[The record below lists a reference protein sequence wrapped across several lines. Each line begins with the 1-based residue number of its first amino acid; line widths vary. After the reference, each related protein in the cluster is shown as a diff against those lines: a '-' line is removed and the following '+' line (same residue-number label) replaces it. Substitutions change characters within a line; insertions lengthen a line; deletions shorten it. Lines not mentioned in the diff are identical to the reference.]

1 MRKENERLRR
11 VLAIETSCD
20 DTGAAVILDGRK
32 ILSNIVSSQV
42 PVHQKYG
49 GVVPELASRKHIES
63 IVPIVTEALETAKV
77 TLKEIDGIAVTQGPG
92 LVGSLL
98 VGLSFAKSVAFATGL
113 PFVGVNHIEAH
124 LSAIFLEEK
133 PPRFP
138 FIGLVVS
145 GGHTSLFR
153 VDGFGNYKR
162 LGQTRDDA
170 AGEAFDKVAKLL
182 GLGYPGGPI
191 IDELS
196 KTGNPK
202 AVRFPRPV
210 LSKDSLDF
218 SFSGLKTAVV
228 NYVKTHPEPQ
238 GGYPEDLIKD
248 IVSSFQEA
256 VVDVL
261 VKKTAQAAQ
270 HEGLKRIV
278 LSGGVAANQRLR
290 QKIKEESNEQKLK
303 VYFPSPF
310 FCTDNAAMAGVVGY
324 EYLKR
329 GIRSP
334 LSLNA
339 FSNLPL

>member
-1 MRKENERLRR
+1 ML

-20 DTGAAVILDGRK
+20 DTGAAVVRNGRE
-32 ILSNIVSSQV
+32 ILSNVLSSQV
-42 PVHQKYG
+42 SVHQKYG
-49 GVVPELASRKHIES
+49 GVVPELASRRHIES
-63 IVPIVTEALETAKV
+63 IVPIVTEAMETAKV
-77 TLKEIDGIAVTQGPG
+77 TFRDIDGIAVTQGPG

-98 VGLSFAKSVAFATGL
+98 VGLSFAKSLSFVTGL
-113 PFVGVNHIEAH
+113 PFIGVNHVEAH
-124 LSAIFLEEK
+124 LSAIFLEENR
-133 PPRFP
+133 PRFP

-153 VDGFGNYKR
+153 VDGFGKYKR

-196 KTGNPK
+196 ETGNPK
-202 AVRFPRPV
+202 AIRFPRP
-210 LSKDSLDF
+210 SLGKNSFDF

-228 NYVKTHPEPQ
+228 NYLKSYPEPVTNKR
-238 GGYPEDLIKD
+238 EDLIRD

-256 VVDVL
+256 AVDVL
-261 VKKTAQAAQ
+261 VKKTLQAVQ
-270 HEGLKRIV
+270 DQGLKRVV
-278 LSGGVAANQRLR
+278 LSGGVSANRRLR
-290 QKIKEESNEQKLK
+290 EKMREESSRQKVR
-303 VYFPSPF
+303 VYIPSPS
-310 FCTDNAAMAGVVGY
+310 FCTDNAAMVGVVGY
-324 EYLKR
+324 QYLKR

-339 FSNLPL
+339 FSSMPL

>member
-1 MRKENERLRR
+1 
-11 VLAIETSCD
+11 
-20 DTGAAVILDGRK
+20 
-32 ILSNIVSSQV
+32 
-42 PVHQKYG
+42 
-49 GVVPELASRKHIES
+49 
-63 IVPIVTEALETAKV
+63 
-77 TLKEIDGIAVTQGPG
+77 QGPG

-98 VGLSFAKSVAFATGL
+98 VGLSFAKSLAFATDI

-153 VDGFGNYKR
+153 VDGFGKFKR
-162 LGQTRDDA
+162 IGQTRDDA

-191 IDELS
+191 IDQLS
-196 KTGNPK
+196 TKGNPK
-202 AVRFPRPV
+202 AIRFPRPI
-210 LSKDSLDF
+210 LRKNFFDF

-228 NYVKTHPEPQ
+228 NFVKSHPESP
-238 GGYPEDLIKD
+238 GDLPEEMIRN

-261 VKKTAQAAQ
+261 VKKTFLAAQ
-270 HEGLKRIV
+270 HEGLKRVVI
-278 LSGGVAANQRLR
+278 SGGVAANRLLR
-290 QKIKEESNEQKLK
+290 KRMEEEASEQQIR
-303 VYFPSPF
+303 VHIPSPG
-310 FCTDNAAMAGVVGY
+310 FCTDNAAMVGVVGY